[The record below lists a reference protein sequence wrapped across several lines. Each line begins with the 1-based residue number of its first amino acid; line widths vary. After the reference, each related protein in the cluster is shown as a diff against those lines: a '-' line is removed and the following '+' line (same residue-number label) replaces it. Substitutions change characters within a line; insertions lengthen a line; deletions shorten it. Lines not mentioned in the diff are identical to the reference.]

1 MKNHMYI
8 IFIGVLFLFGC
19 SGASEWAPPTP
30 IGIPVDI
37 GIADPSAPIAFSS
50 SANPTSIYSFTTSCA
65 GDRKISITNAS
76 ISSNMLWK
84 LWKTD
89 PLVHV
94 LTVLPPIIVCDNSI
108 ANGDEI
114 CTIALDANAKY
125 FLEVTAYCTY
135 TKWAPCA
142 VIYDVAIE
150 TTCAP

>member
-8 IFIGVLFLFGC
+8 IVGLLFLFGC
-19 SGASEWAPPTP
+19 GDNQL
-30 IGIPVDI
+30 IPVDI

-76 ISSNMLWK
+76 MPGIGNTPVVPGNVLWE
-84 LWKTD
+84 LWETNN
-89 PLVHV
+89 
-94 LTVLPPIIVCDNSI
+94 PIIICDNSL
-108 ANGDEI
+108 ANGNEI

-125 FLEVTAYCTY
+125 LLEVTAYCTY
-135 TKWAPCA
+135 TKWAPCT